1 MKTLRGYAPPPPRPS
16 FSSVLKELITTQLVL
31 KKSVCVEGGGGE
43 SDVHFVIG
51 IQLLMKFTMC
61 TTLDSDEGDVDGKLE
76 NSTSEYAKR
85 ENKIW

>member
-1 MKTLRGYAPPPPRPS
+1 M
-16 FSSVLKELITTQLVL
+16 
-31 KKSVCVEGGGGE
+31 CVEGGGGE

>member
-1 MKTLRGYAPPPPRPS
+1 MCG
-16 FSSVLKELITTQLVL
+16 
-31 KKSVCVEGGGGE
+31 GGGGE